1 MSNLKKL
8 LLVGLFATSA
18 VYAENRYV
26 VNGLYQIPV
35 QTALAL
41 QQIKYDLFEGRDWNA
56 EAILTMKNTLADIEK
71 GQVAAEV
78 DVAGTSG
85 QLMNSF
91 EVTIKSQSE

>member
-1 MSNLKKL
+1 MSHLKKL
-8 LLVGLFATSA
+8 LLVGLFSTSV

-41 QQIKYDLFEGRDWNA
+41 EQIKYDLFEGKDWNA

-71 GQVAAEV
+71 GQASAEIELAST
-78 DVAGTSG
+78 DNLLT
-85 QLMNSF
+85 NS
-91 EVTIKSQSE
+91 VIGATKSQSE

>member
-1 MSNLKKL
+1 MSHLKKL
-8 LLVGLFATSA
+8 LLVGLFSTSV

-41 QQIKYDLFEGRDWNA
+41 EQIKYDLFEGKDWNA

-71 GQVAAEV
+71 GQVSAEIELAST
-78 DVAGTSG
+78 DNLLT
-85 QLMNSF
+85 NS
-91 EVTIKSQSE
+91 VIGATKSQSE